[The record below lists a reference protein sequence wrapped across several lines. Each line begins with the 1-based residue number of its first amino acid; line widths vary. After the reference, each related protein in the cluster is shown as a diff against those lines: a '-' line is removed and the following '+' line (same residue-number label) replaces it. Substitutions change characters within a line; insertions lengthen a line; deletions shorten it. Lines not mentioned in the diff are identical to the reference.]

1 MTLQN
6 AREMIMG
13 QKDVRRENSETARA
27 SCHVK
32 KLGSEG
38 SGSRESQGCQK
49 LLTSLSGEMSKA
61 GNGHGERELRVW
73 RSRWTSR
80 WTSRAKR
87 GRAGEVAKVFRMCD
101 RPPQQ
106 DKIIIPISPNTLLV
120 LVENIIGK
128 LSPQNKSP
136 PTQQKQ
142 NNKITS
148 HSVLEVEPQ

>member
-13 QKDVRRENSETARA
+13 QKDVRKENTETARA

-49 LLTSLSGEMSKA
+49 LRTSLNGEMSKA
-61 GNGHGERELRVW
+61 GNGHSEKELRVW
-73 RSRWTSR
+73 RSR

-101 RPPQQ
+101 RPP
-106 DKIIIPISPNTLLV
+106 
-120 LVENIIGK
+120 
-128 LSPQNKSP
+128 
-136 PTQQKQ
+136 
-142 NNKITS
+142 
-148 HSVLEVEPQ
+148 